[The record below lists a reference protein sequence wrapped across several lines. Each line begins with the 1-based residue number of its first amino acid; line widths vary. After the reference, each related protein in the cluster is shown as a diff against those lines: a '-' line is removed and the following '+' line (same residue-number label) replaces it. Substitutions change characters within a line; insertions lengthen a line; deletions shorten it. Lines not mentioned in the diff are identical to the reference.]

1 MSDAGNENERLS
13 GKVGGNYGHGPTN
26 TPGGNVDT
34 GESPV
39 PPYEGRSTG
48 PDFSESTKAKTE
60 TVERQLDETKSEG
73 DAEIGRVKAEGPS
86 NPDPETGEDLG
97 QPQASDV
104 SHGGA
109 PPDPHG
115 VGTSTNRRGEDVKKQ
130 EGTEPGR
137 TDLGTKGKS
146 ERPYGTTDVRDSTS
160 IDVEGSQPID
170 DEMMN
175 TGGSGT
181 AAGL

>member
-26 TPGGNVDT
+26 TPGAGVDT

-48 PDFSESTKAKTE
+48 PEFSESTRAKTE

-73 DAEIGRVKAEGPS
+73 DAEIGKVKAEGPS

-97 QPQASDV
+97 QPQAGDV
-104 SHGGA
+104 SHRT
-109 PPDPHG
+109 PDDPHG

-137 TDLGTKGKS
+137 TDLGTKGQS

-160 IDVEGSQPID
+160 IDVEGSQVID
-170 DEMMN
+170 DDMMN

>member
-48 PDFSESTKAKTE
+48 PEFSESTRAKTE

-73 DAEIGRVKAEGPS
+73 DAEIGKVKAEGPS

-97 QPQASDV
+97 QPQAGDV
-104 SHGGA
+104 SHQGPGR
-109 PPDPHG
+109 PP
-115 VGTSTNRRGEDVKKQ
+115 RRGHEHEPPWRGRQ
-130 EGTEPGR
+130 EAGR
-137 TDLGTKGKS
+137 HRA
-146 ERPYGTTDVRDSTS
+146 RPHRPRHQGPDR
-160 IDVEGSQPID
+160 
-170 DEMMN
+170 
-175 TGGSGT
+175 
-181 AAGL
+181 AALRHQRRP

>member
-1 MSDAGNENERLS
+1 MAENERLS

-26 TPGGNVDT
+26 TPGAGADT
-34 GESPV
+34 GDSPV

-48 PDFSESTKAKTE
+48 PDDTESTRAKTE
-60 TVERQLDETKSEG
+60 TVERQLSETKSEG
-73 DAEIGRVKAEGPS
+73 DAEIGKVSAQGPS

-97 QPQASDV
+97 QPQAEDV
-104 SHGGA
+104 SHRS
-109 PPDPHG
+109 PDDPHG
-115 VGTSTNRRGEDVKKQ
+115 VGTSSSRRGEDVKKQ

-137 TDLGTKGKS
+137 TDLGTKGPT
-146 ERPYGTTDVRDSTS
+146 ERPYGTTDPRDSTGV
-160 IDVEGSQPID
+160 DVEGSQLID